1 MLIDSH
7 AHLEM
12 KEFDSDRR
20 EVILRAGRAGVDCI
34 VTVGTNLSLSRKA
47 LSIARQ
53 YENVYATVGVHPHD
67 VAGATDKILDDLR
80 DLASDPKV
88 VAYGE
93 IGLDYFRNLSPQEK
107 QMAIF
112 ARQLE
117 LAGELKLPVIIH
129 DRDAHDRTLG
139 MVKSSGIRSGVF
151 HCFSGDWAM
160 ARQCIDLGFYISVPG
175 VVTFEKSKV
184 LQEVVK
190 KAPLDSILLETDCP
204 YLAPVPHR
212 GKRNEPAFIV
222 HTAKKVA
229 EIRSLDWE
237 EVADR
242 AARNTRKLFRM
253 DVASDQ
259 PGSGPTK
266 LGKCSDH
273 DAII

>member
-20 EVILRAGRAGVDCI
+20 EVIERAGLAGVDCI
-34 VTVGTNLSLSRKA
+34 ITVGTNLGLSRKA

-53 YENVYATVGVHPHD
+53 FENIYATIGVHPHD
-67 VAGATDKILDDLR
+67 VARAGDKTFDDLR
-80 DLASDPKV
+80 ELARDPKV

-93 IGLDYFRNLSPQEK
+93 IGLDYFRNISPQEK
-107 QMAIF
+107 QIEMF

-117 LAGELKLPVIIH
+117 LARELNLPVIIH
-129 DRDAHDRTLG
+129 DRDAHDRTLA

-184 LQEVVK
+184 LQEVVRQ
-190 KAPLDSILLETDCP
+190 APLDSILLETDCP
-204 YLAPVPHR
+204 YLTPVPHR
-212 GKRNEPAFIV
+212 GKRNEPAFII
-222 HTAKKVA
+222 HTAKKVG
-229 EIRSLDWE
+229 EIKGMAWE

-242 AARNTRKLFRM
+242 AAVNTRNLFRM
-253 DVASDQ
+253 DIAPKS
-259 PGSGPTK
+259 PS
-266 LGKCSDH
+266 
-273 DAII
+273 AI